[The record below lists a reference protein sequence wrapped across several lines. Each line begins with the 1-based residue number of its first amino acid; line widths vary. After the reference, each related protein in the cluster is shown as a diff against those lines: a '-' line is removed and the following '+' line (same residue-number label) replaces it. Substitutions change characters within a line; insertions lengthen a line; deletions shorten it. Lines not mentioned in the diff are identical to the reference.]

1 MNYIKAIDDNRNS
14 LNRVNMAYLQKK
26 HNAKLRTRLEI
37 YEKILNRIYN
47 RIDIAS
53 NVDNTTCVFDIPE
66 YIYGFPIYNIKACA
80 EYLSR
85 KLISNGFHVKY
96 IQPNILYIYW
106 NYNSS
111 INCISPLM
119 NVPYTAEIAY
129 PDSMEP
135 KQTSL
140 HVLPEPELPDYD
152 KPAIKTIPLPPMN
165 FEHGSNHEML
175 SLLPPP
181 NRSPT
186 SQSQS
191 LTSTHFDNS
200 NQWNR
205 STSGLRDNGFGGG
218 ASGLRDNGFGGG
230 GSGSGGLRDNGF
242 GGSFQ
247 ISLSERPKPRQQK
260 VYKSTEE
267 YRPSGKFLYHK

>member
-1 MNYIKAIDDNRNS
+1 MNYIKAIDDNRGS

-53 NVDNTTCVFDIPE
+53 NVENTNCVFDIPE
-66 YIYGFPIYNIKACA
+66 YIYGFPIYNIRACA
-80 EYLSR
+80 EYLSK

-96 IQPNILYIYW
+96 IKPNILYIYW

-119 NVPYTAEIAY
+119 NVPYVPEIAY
-129 PDSMEP
+129 PDAMEP
-135 KQTSL
+135 KQTAL
-140 HVLPEPELPDYD
+140 HVLPEPELPDYN

-165 FEHGSNHEML
+165 FEHGSNHEMR

-181 NRSPT
+181 NRQPTPQIQSSYIQPSPHI
-186 SQSQS
+186 QP
-191 LTSTHFDNS
+191 S
-200 NQWNR
+200 N
-205 STSGLRDNGFGGG
+205 
-218 ASGLRDNGFGGG
+218 GGG
-230 GSGSGGLRDNGF
+230 GD
-242 GGSFQ
+242 SFQ
-247 ISLSERPKPRQQK
+247 ISLSERTNTRQPK

-267 YRPSGKFLYHK
+267 YRPSGKFLYHR